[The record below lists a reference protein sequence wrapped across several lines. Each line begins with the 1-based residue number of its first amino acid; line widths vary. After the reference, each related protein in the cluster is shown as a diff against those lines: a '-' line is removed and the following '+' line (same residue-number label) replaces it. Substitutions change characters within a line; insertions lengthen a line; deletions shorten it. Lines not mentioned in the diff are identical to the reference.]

1 MYFEHIQRWTFAI
14 IPILKLCAFIPVWKI
29 VVSAVLLIAAGA
41 SIPTNRKPEQL
52 SRPCPAQYIIHT
64 DHSHQLLNSNADT
77 LAQNII
83 WYALAAVQTK
93 WKMNWKT
100 S

>member
-1 MYFEHIQRWTFAI
+1 MTGIEQIEAGMFIDEDSANIACTFEYIQRWTFAT

-29 VVSAVLLIAAGA
+29 VVSAVSLIAAGA

-77 LAQNII
+77 LA
-83 WYALAAVQTK
+83 
-93 WKMNWKT
+93 
-100 S
+100 